1 MRRRLVSLAAQANN
15 RQAKIGN
22 QKSKIGNSQESVIK
36 NQKSR
41 KDTSAPRVPQP
52 ILQWRSGSP
61 IGNVV
66 REEFSEKQ
74 PGHQVR
80 ELTGETLGEVYAR

>member
-1 MRRRLVSLAAQANN
+1 MRRRLVSLAP
-15 RQAKIGN
+15 RQTIGKLKSAIKNQKSPISGITN
-22 QKSKIGNSQESVIK
+22 QKSKITEIK
-36 NQKSR
+36 NR
-41 KDTSAPRVPQP
+41 TDTSAPRVPQP

-74 PGHQVR
+74 PG
-80 ELTGETLGEVYAR
+80 Y